1 MLEIKELSKS
11 FDDGKNKRY
20 VLDKI
25 NLTVADHE
33 FVAVVGPS
41 GAGKSTLLNI
51 ISGIESPNEG
61 KIILNGKNYADL
73 GDSQLTI
80 MRRRQ
85 ISVIYQFF
93 NLVSVLNVTDNI
105 RLPLL
110 LDKKEC
116 PEKDVE
122 SFLKMLNIFQLKDK
136 FPNQL
141 SGGEQQRVA
150 IARALISKPD
160 LLLADEPTGNL
171 DKVNSEE
178 VARQLSKANEE
189 YGLTIIMVT
198 HDINVASYANRII
211 RLDDGHIVSD
221 EVTRR

>member
-1 MLEIKELSKS
+1 MLEIRNLSKK
-11 FDDGKNKRY
+11 FDDGKSKRY

-25 NLTVADHE
+25 NLTVDDHE
-33 FVAVVGPS
+33 FIAIVGSS

-51 ISGIESPNEG
+51 ISGIESPSDG
-61 KIILNGKNYADL
+61 KILLNGKNYADL
-73 GDSQLTI
+73 GDNQLTL

-93 NLVSVLNVTDNI
+93 NLVSVLNVADNI
-105 RLPLL
+105 KLPLL

-116 PEKDVE
+116 SENDIADV
-122 SFLKMLNIFQLKDK
+122 LNALNISQLKDK
-136 FPNQL
+136 FPYQL

-178 VARQLSKANEE
+178 VARQLCKANED

-198 HDINVASYANRII
+198 HDMNIASYANRII

>member
-1 MLEIKELSKS
+1 MLEIKGLSKC

-25 NLTVADHE
+25 DLTISDHE
-33 FVAVVGPS
+33 FIAVVGSS

-51 ISGIESPNEG
+51 ISGIESPSEG
-61 KIILNGKNYADL
+61 KILLNGKNYADL
-73 GDSQLTI
+73 GDNQLTL

-116 PEKDVE
+116 SDKDVA
-122 SFLKMLNIFQLKDK
+122 SVLKMLNISQLKDK
-136 FPNQL
+136 FPTQL

-178 VARQLSKANEE
+178 VARQLRKANEE

-198 HDINVASYANRII
+198 HDMNIATYANRII

-221 EVTRR
+221 EVTRK

>member
-1 MLEIKELSKS
+1 MLEIKSLSKC

-25 NLTVADHE
+25 DLTISDHQ
-33 FVAVVGPS
+33 FIAVVGSS

-51 ISGIESPNEG
+51 ISGIESPTDG
-61 KIILNGKNYADL
+61 KILLNGKNYTDL
-73 GDSQLTI
+73 GDNQLTL

-93 NLVSVLNVTDNI
+93 NLVSVLNVVDNI

-116 PEKDVE
+116 SDKDVANV
-122 SFLKMLNIFQLKDK
+122 LKMLNISQLKDK
-136 FPNQL
+136 FPTQL

-178 VARQLSKANEE
+178 VARQLRKANEE

-198 HDINVASYANRII
+198 HDMNIASYANRII

-221 EVTRR
+221 EVARK

>member
-1 MLEIKELSKS
+1 MLEIQKVSKC
-11 FDDGKNKRY
+11 FDDGKSQRY

-25 NLTVADHE
+25 DLTVPDHE
-33 FVAVVGPS
+33 FIAIVGSS

-51 ISGIESPNEG
+51 ISGIESPSEG
-61 KIILNGKNYADL
+61 KILLNGKNYGDL
-73 GDSQLTI
+73 GDNQLTL

-116 PEKDVE
+116 SDKDVAAV
-122 SFLKMLNIFQLKDK
+122 LKMLNISQLKDK
-136 FPNQL
+136 FPTQL

-178 VARQLSKANEE
+178 VARQLRKANEE

-198 HDINVASYANRII
+198 HDMNIASYANRII
-211 RLDDGHIVSD
+211 RLDGGHIVSD
-221 EVTRR
+221 EVVQK

>member
-1 MLEIKELSKS
+1 MLEIKGLSKC

-25 NLTVADHE
+25 DFTISDHE
-33 FVAVVGPS
+33 FIAVVGSS

-51 ISGIESPNEG
+51 ISGIESPSEG
-61 KIILNGKNYADL
+61 KILLNGKNYADL
-73 GDSQLTI
+73 GDNQLTL

-116 PEKDVE
+116 SDKDVA
-122 SFLKMLNIFQLKDK
+122 SVLKMLNISQLKDK
-136 FPNQL
+136 FPTQL

-178 VARQLSKANEE
+178 VARQLRKANEE

-198 HDINVASYANRII
+198 HDMNIAAYANRII
-211 RLDDGHIVSD
+211 RLDDGHIISD
-221 EVTRR
+221 EVTRK

>member
-1 MLEIKELSKS
+1 MLEIKNLSKC
-11 FDDGKNKRY
+11 FDDGKSQRY

-25 NLTVADHE
+25 DLTVPDHE
-33 FVAVVGPS
+33 FIAIVGSS

-51 ISGIESPNEG
+51 ISGIESPSEG
-61 KIILNGKNYADL
+61 KILLNGKNYADL
-73 GDSQLTI
+73 GDNQLTL

-116 PEKDVE
+116 ADKDVAAV
-122 SFLKMLNIFQLKDK
+122 LKMLNISQLKDK
-136 FPNQL
+136 FPTQL

-178 VARQLSKANEE
+178 VARQLRKANEE

-198 HDINVASYANRII
+198 HDMNIASYANRII

-221 EVTRR
+221 EVVQK

>member
-1 MLEIKELSKS
+1 MLEIKGLSKC

-25 NLTVADHE
+25 DLTISDHE
-33 FVAVVGPS
+33 FIAVVGSS

-51 ISGIESPNEG
+51 ISGIESPSEG
-61 KIILNGKNYADL
+61 KILLNGKNYADL
-73 GDSQLTI
+73 GDNQLTL

-116 PEKDVE
+116 SAKDVA
-122 SFLKMLNIFQLKDK
+122 SVLKMLNISQLKDK
-136 FPNQL
+136 FPTQL

-178 VARQLSKANEE
+178 VARQLRKANEE

-198 HDINVASYANRII
+198 HDMNIATYANRII

-221 EVTRR
+221 EVTRK